1 MAGTR
6 AAIRYAKAILDQAND
21 LNATDMVQEDMKLIA
36 STVASNQEL
45 ELFISN
51 PILNVEAKNDA
62 LSEIFVS
69 THAVTKSLFRLL
81 LENKRFEL
89 LHDIAVEFSKLYDE
103 SKGIQHAE
111 VTTAFTMD
119 QALEEKVMAKIR
131 TFSDKKIIIKNIVDP
146 AIIGGF
152 IIRIGDQQYNA
163 SIANSLHT
171 LKRELSN

>member
-6 AAIRYAKAILDQAND
+6 AAIRYAKAIIDQAND
-21 LNATDMVQEDMKLIA
+21 RNATEMVQEDMKLIA

-45 ELFISN
+45 LLFISN
-51 PILNVEAKNDA
+51 PTLNVEAKNNA
-62 LSEIFVS
+62 LSEIFAS
-69 THAVTKSLFRLL
+69 TNAVTKSLFRLL

-103 SKGIQHAE
+103 AKGIQHAE

-119 QALEEKVMAKIR
+119 QTLEEKVMAKIR

>member
-6 AAIRYAKAILDQAND
+6 AAIRYARAIIDQAND
-21 LNATDMVQEDMKLIA
+21 RNATEMVQEDMKLIA

-45 ELFISN
+45 EQFISN
-51 PILNVEAKNDA
+51 PTLNVEAKNNA
-62 LSEIFVS
+62 LVEIFAS
-69 THAVTKSLFRLL
+69 TNAVTKSLFRLL

-131 TFSDKKIIIKNIVDP
+131 TFSDKKIIINNIVDP

-152 IIRIGDQQYNA
+152 IIRIGDQQFNA
-163 SIANSLHT
+163 SIANSLQT

>member
-6 AAIRYAKAILDQAND
+6 AAIRYAKAIIDQAND
-21 LNATDMVQEDMKLIA
+21 LNATEMVQEDMKLIA

-45 ELFISN
+45 KMFISN
-51 PILNVEAKNDA
+51 PTLNVEAKNNA
-62 LSEIFVS
+62 LSEIFAS
-69 THAVTKSLFRLL
+69 TNAVTKSLFRLL

-103 SKGIQHAE
+103 AKGIQHAE

-131 TFSDKKIIIKNIVDP
+131 TFSDKNIIIKNIVDP

-163 SIANSLHT
+163 SVANSLHT

>member
-6 AAIRYAKAILDQAND
+6 AAIRYAKAIMEQAND
-21 LNATDMVQEDMKLIA
+21 RNATEMVQEDMKLIA

-45 ELFISN
+45 EQFISN
-51 PILNVEAKNDA
+51 PILNVEAKNNA
-62 LSEIFVS
+62 LTEIFAS
-69 THAVTKSLFRLL
+69 TNAVTKSLFRLL

-89 LHDIAVEFSKLYDE
+89 LQDIAVEFSKLYDE
-103 SKGIQHAE
+103 AKGIQHAE

-131 TFSDKKIIIKNIVDP
+131 TFSDKNIIIKNIVDP

-163 SIANSLHT
+163 SVANSLHT

>member
-62 LSEIFVS
+62 LSEIFVN

-119 QALEEKVMAKIR
+119 QALEEKVIAKIR

>member
-62 LSEIFVS
+62 LSEIFVN

-131 TFSDKKIIIKNIVDP
+131 TFSDKNIIIKNIVDP

-163 SIANSLHT
+163 SVANSLHT

>member
-6 AAIRYAKAILDQAND
+6 AAIRYARAIIDQAND

-45 ELFISN
+45 EQFISN
-51 PILNVEAKNDA
+51 PTLNVEAKNNA
-62 LSEIFVS
+62 LSEIFAS
-69 THAVTKSLFRLL
+69 TNAVTKSLFRLL

-131 TFSDKKIIIKNIVDP
+131 TFSDKKIIINNIVDP

>member
-6 AAIRYAKAILDQAND
+6 AAIRYARAIIDQAND
-21 LNATDMVQEDMKLIA
+21 RNATEMVQEDMKLIA

-45 ELFISN
+45 EQFISN
-51 PILNVEAKNDA
+51 PTLNVEAKNNA
-62 LSEIFVS
+62 LVEIFAS
-69 THAVTKSLFRLL
+69 TNAVTKSLFCLL

-131 TFSDKKIIIKNIVDP
+131 TFSDKKIIINNIVDP

-152 IIRIGDQQYNA
+152 IIRIGDQQFNA
-163 SIANSLHT
+163 SIANSLQT

>member
-6 AAIRYAKAILDQAND
+6 AAIRYARAIIDQAND

-45 ELFISN
+45 EQFISN
-51 PILNVEAKNDA
+51 PTLNVEAKNNA
-62 LSEIFVS
+62 LSEIFAS
-69 THAVTKSLFRLL
+69 TNAVTKSLFRLL

-131 TFSDKKIIIKNIVDP
+131 TFSDKKIIINNIVDP

-152 IIRIGDQQYNA
+152 IIRIGDQQFNA
-163 SIANSLHT
+163 SIANSLQT

>member
-6 AAIRYAKAILDQAND
+6 AAIRYAKAILDQANG

-62 LSEIFVS
+62 LSEIFVN

-89 LHDIAVEFSKLYDE
+89 LHDISVEFSKLYDE